1 MSTAEAQ
8 SEFGRTLALH
18 SARPTTESS
27 NRRNRKL
34 GVVETSSRSIVPE
47 PARKVVEDACKKA
60 LILWPNAKAA
70 ILFGSRA
77 RGDHRANSDWDIAFV
92 TGKEEP
98 LPDELLRELESL
110 ETHDRIIVQGL
121 AISQTRFSEGA
132 NSIGNIS
139 VPIARDGRLIAGHCE
154 WPTTEGEPI
163 FKPHEY
169 AQWRSSALMH
179 IASAST
185 SLATAIESAREGVD
199 LGDFGWFVAR
209 SSDAAELC
217 AKIAFGKITSGTG
230 VAIPRRHQVDEIVET
245 LDRVLVH
252 DAGPSA
258 TWWHSNH
265 GKQFR
270 ELLCKMNGR
279 GNMDHQFGYPV
290 PMLGAKVITRATNRL
305 IATVSFAIIETEGIP
320 DPGGLSQAAVTAAH
334 IRRMDVSDS
343 ARRLRR
349 TLQNLDANDAT
360 FAEVSSVLAESALA
374 AVSFGEEITQ
384 AIERLADS
392 LHSDTE
398 TRERTRAKP
407 IS

>member
-8 SEFGRTLALH
+8 AEFGRTLAGHL
-18 SARPTTESS
+18 ARPTTESS

-34 GVVETSSRSIVPE
+34 GVVKTSSRSIVPE

-77 RGDHRANSDWDIAFV
+77 RGDHRSDSDWDIAFV

-98 LPDELLRELESL
+98 LPDALLRELKSL
-110 ETHDRIIVQGL
+110 ETQDRTIVQGL
-121 AISQTRFSEGA
+121 AISQTRFCEGA
-132 NSIGNIS
+132 NSLGNIS
-139 VPIARDGRLIAGHCE
+139 FPIARDGRLIAGNCE

-163 FKPHEY
+163 LKPHEY

-185 SLATAIESAREGVD
+185 SLAAAIESAREGVD

-230 VAIPRRHQVDEIVET
+230 AAIPRRHQVDEIVET
-245 LDRVLVH
+245 LDRVLVN

-258 TWWHSNH
+258 TWWRSNH

-270 ELLCKMNGR
+270 ELLCKMNGH

-290 PMLGAKVITRATNRL
+290 PMLGVKVIERAANRL
-305 IATVSFAIIETEGIP
+305 IAIVSFAIIEIDHIP
-320 DPGGLSQAAVTAAH
+320 DPGGLRQAAATAAR
-334 IRRMDVSDS
+334 IRSMEVLES

-349 TLQNLDANDAT
+349 TLQNLEPKHAA
-360 FAEVSSVLAESALA
+360 FSEASSALAESALA
-374 AVSFGEEITQ
+374 AANFGEEIAQ
-384 AIERLADS
+384 AIEDLADS
-392 LHSDTE
+392 LQVDSE
-398 TRERTRAKP
+398 IVNRT
-407 IS
+407 

>member
-8 SEFGRTLALH
+8 AGFGRTLARH
-18 SARPTTESS
+18 SGRPTTESS
-27 NRRNRKL
+27 NRRNCKL
-34 GVVETSSRSIVPE
+34 GVVETSSRSTVPE

-77 RGDHRANSDWDIAFV
+77 RGDHRSDSDWDIAFV

-98 LPDELLRELESL
+98 LPDALLRELKSL
-110 ETHDRIIVQGL
+110 ETQDRTIVQGL
-121 AISQTRFSEGA
+121 AISQTRFCEGA
-132 NSIGNIS
+132 NSLGNIS
-139 VPIARDGRLIAGHCE
+139 VPIARDGRLIAGNCE

-163 FKPHEY
+163 LKPHGY

-185 SLATAIESAREGVD
+185 SLATAIESASEGVD

-230 VAIPRRHQVDEIVET
+230 AAIPRRHKVAEIVET

-258 TWWHSNH
+258 TWWRSNH

-270 ELLCKMNGR
+270 ELLCKMNGH
-279 GNMDHQFGYPV
+279 GNMDHQFGYPGT
-290 PMLGAKVITRATNRL
+290 MLGTQVITRTANRL
-305 IATVSFAIIETEGIP
+305 IATVSFAITETDGIP
-320 DPGGLSQAAVTAAH
+320 DPGGLSRAAVTAAR
-334 IRRMDVSDS
+334 IRRVDVSDS
-343 ARRLRR
+343 ASRLRQ
-349 TLQNLDANDAT
+349 TLQNLDPNDAT
-360 FAEVSSVLAESALA
+360 FAEARSVLAESALA

-384 AIERLADS
+384 AIERLADR

-398 TRERTRAKP
+398 TGERIRAKP
-407 IS
+407 IP

>member
-8 SEFGRTLALH
+8 AEFGRNLARH
-18 SARPTTESS
+18 SDRPAKESS

-34 GVVETSSRSIVPE
+34 GVVETSSRSIFPE

-77 RGDHRANSDWDIAFV
+77 RGDHCANSDWDIAFV

-98 LPDELLRELESL
+98 LPYALLRELESL
-110 ETHDRIIVQGL
+110 EKHDRIIVQGL

-132 NSIGNIS
+132 NSLGNIS

-163 FKPHEY
+163 LKPHEY

-179 IASAST
+179 IASTST

-230 VAIPRRHQVDEIVET
+230 AAIPRQHQVDEVVET

-258 TWWHSNH
+258 TWWRSNH
-265 GKQFR
+265 GKRFR
-270 ELLCKMNGR
+270 ELLCKMNGH

-290 PMLGAKVITRATNRL
+290 PVLGTKVITRAATRL
-305 IATVSFAIIETEGIP
+305 IATVSFAIIETDGIP
-320 DPGGLSQAAVTAAH
+320 DPGGLSQAAVTAAR

-343 ARRLRR
+343 ARRLRQ
-349 TLQNLDANDAT
+349 TLQNLDPNDTT
-360 FAEVSSVLAESALA
+360 FAEASSVLAESALA

-398 TRERTRAKP
+398 TGERTRAKP